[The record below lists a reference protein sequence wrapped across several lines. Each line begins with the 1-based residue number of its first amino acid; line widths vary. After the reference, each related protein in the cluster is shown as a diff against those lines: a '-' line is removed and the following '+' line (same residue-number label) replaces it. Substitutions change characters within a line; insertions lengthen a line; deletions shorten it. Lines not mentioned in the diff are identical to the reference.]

1 MQEQQASSVTAFCS
15 SSSSNSSRNSSS
27 SNAEP
32 KSAREIMSPSPELG
46 SSGYSS
52 DADISKYDHHH
63 QVVTRNDGEPSS
75 ISSDSSD
82 YNSDAENEDI
92 DIQISFLQEKQRI
105 LKRAFALFK
114 EEENYDASRARL
126 ILAGKVSRGSPI
138 WLEAKEVLEDLEEE
152 RLESQAAP
160 KKVKLSSSDTSS
172 RSSAWTAESCQR
184 DPNLPKIDLSSV
196 IRISSAEI
204 GDDLIAAAVD
214 AIKRDVLS
222 VPFAMTGPW
231 MAKMLVRC
239 LPSLPAA
246 TPTSTTKPAAAA
258 DSVNWVIVND
268 PSMGP
273 IVVPPSKI
281 PFQNKI
287 HLKEAIACTTVA
299 Q

>member
-1 MQEQQASSVTAFCS
+1 
-15 SSSSNSSRNSSS
+15 
-27 SNAEP
+27 
-32 KSAREIMSPSPELG
+32 MSPSPELE

-52 DADISKYDHHH
+52 EADISEYH
-63 QVVTRNDGEPSS
+63 QLRRNDGEPSS

-92 DIQISFLQEKQRI
+92 DSQISFLKEKQLI

-126 ILAGKVSRGSPI
+126 ILAGKISRGSPL
-138 WLEAKEVLEDLEEE
+138 WLEAKEVLEELEEE
-152 RLESQAAP
+152 RSESQASP
-160 KKVKLSSSDTSS
+160 KKVKISTEC
-172 RSSAWTAESCQR
+172 AWTLESCKR
-184 DPNLPKIDLSSV
+184 DPNHPKIDLSSV
-196 IRISSAEI
+196 IRISSADV
-204 GDDLIAAAVD
+204 GDDLIAAVAD

-222 VPFAMTGPW
+222 VPFAITGPW

-239 LPSLPAA
+239 LPSI
-246 TPTSTTKPAAAA
+246 PTTTTTTKPA

-273 IVVPPSKI
+273 IVVPPSTI

-287 HLKEAIACTTVA
+287 HLKEAIACTSVA

>member
-1 MQEQQASSVTAFCS
+1 M
-15 SSSSNSSRNSSS
+15 
-27 SNAEP
+27 
-32 KSAREIMSPSPELG
+32 G

-63 QVVTRNDGEPSS
+63 QPVVTRNDGEPSS
-75 ISSDSSD
+75 ISSDSSE

-126 ILAGKVSRGSPI
+126 ILAGKVSRGSPL

-152 RLESQAAP
+152 RLESQQQSAP
-160 KKVKLSSSDTSS
+160 KKVKLSSSDTSRS
-172 RSSAWTAESCQR
+172 SSAWTAESCQR
-184 DPNLPKIDLSSV
+184 DPALPKIDLSSV

-204 GDDLIAAAVD
+204 GDDLIAAAAD
-214 AIKRDVLS
+214 AIKRDVMS

-239 LPSLPAA
+239 LPSLPVAA
-246 TPTSTTKPAAAA
+246 PTTTSTTTKPAAAA
-258 DSVNWVIVND
+258 ASVNWVIVND
-268 PSMGP
+268 PSMGLSLCHP
-273 IVVPPSKI
+273 PRFPFKTRFISRKLLLALLLHSKSFRSFVP
-281 PFQNKI
+281 F
-287 HLKEAIACTTVA
+287 LLRVLCTFLTPCLVSMFL
-299 Q
+299 